1 MPRTEKKL
9 LISLHTCAHL
19 SELPSSIHTMPPGA
33 VVAQYALD
41 NKNGNFGII
50 HGHLRYWMLAGINSA
65 ILTHKYANYMLYQS
79 KFMATQNATKKKC
92 QIHADFL
99 RKKLLYHGLRLR
111 FLRIEAE
118 RIYLTGR
125 GN

>member
-1 MPRTEKKL
+1 
-9 LISLHTCAHL
+9 
-19 SELPSSIHTMPPGA
+19 MPPGA

-65 ILTHKYANYMLYQS
+65 ILAHKYANYMLYQS
-79 KFMATQNATKKKC
+79 NFMATQNARKKC

-99 RKKLLYHGLRLR
+99 GRKL
-111 FLRIEAE
+111 
-118 RIYLTGR
+118 IYFVIWFDFNIDQISLSPFDVQR
-125 GN
+125 C

>member
-1 MPRTEKKL
+1 MYRKKVFFKNNFQLDTTVDFNKCLEQKKKL

-65 ILTHKYANYMLYQS
+65 ILAHTNMQTTCFTSPTLWRHKM
-79 KFMATQNATKKKC
+79 
-92 QIHADFL
+92 L
-99 RKKLLYHGLRLR
+99 RKKNVK
-111 FLRIEAE
+111 FMQIF
-118 RIYLTGR
+118 
-125 GN
+125 